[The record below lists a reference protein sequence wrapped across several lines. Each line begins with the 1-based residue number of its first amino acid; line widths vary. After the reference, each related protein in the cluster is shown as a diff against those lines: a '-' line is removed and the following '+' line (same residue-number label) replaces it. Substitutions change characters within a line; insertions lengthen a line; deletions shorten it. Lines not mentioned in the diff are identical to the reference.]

1 MPTRSLT
8 GSTGSSPT
16 IPFSQIID
24 SAQMMLFPTMPVLPQ
39 TTELPH
45 REPSLS
51 ILASQ
56 TIDPS
61 QTTESLHTTLAPQT
75 SVACPVVLSY
85 TAVGE
90 VALPFATSVLP
101 RAESTSRYPAPMV
114 KMSYCDRNSSPVI
127 SKAKLVVGYPFQ
139 AVFIIRAL
147 IVSGV
152 RVGSCWIM
160 SAAAPATTGVAMLVP
175 LKRKYC
181 PPGPVGQDP
190 RPSHVGS
197 GRIFALE

>member
-75 SVACPVVLSY
+75 SEACPAVLSD
-85 TAVGE
+85 TSLPEA
-90 VALPFATSVLP
+90 ALPFGPPVLP
-101 RAESTSRYPAPMV
+101 APQSTPTRLAP
-114 KMSYCDRNSSPVI
+114 
-127 SKAKLVVGYPFQ
+127 
-139 AVFIIRAL
+139 
-147 IVSGV
+147 
-152 RVGSCWIM
+152 
-160 SAAAPATTGVAMLVP
+160 
-175 LKRKYC
+175 
-181 PPGPVGQDP
+181 
-190 RPSHVGS
+190 
-197 GRIFALE
+197 